1 MSSDFRETTVRVYGV
16 ERVVRTE
23 RAGSAK
29 QLEAA
34 HTKAVKAAL
43 EEMHTAELD
52 RAHTDDMAA
61 LERKRW
67 KDREG
72 WAGSGARAKE
82 NAIRQTKE
90 SHETRRLRKFN
101 LPKCNY
107 VDTRKGWP
115 KVTFKVGIPDYLDEV
130 APGEYATRE
139 VAETMARAVDETL
152 PGLSLE
158 RCGDGWTFLHLAS
171 ATDEKPRGVS
181 LGTVFKTRDR
191 ARQVA
196 ADELAGV
203 DWTRTADE
211 LQTDEVLSARM
222 RLIKARERVARKP
235 SDVWAQEDLRKAEA
249 ELSTAA

>member
-1 MSSDFRETTVRVYGV
+1 MSNDFRETTVRVYGL

-23 RAGSAK
+23 GQRTVK

-43 EEMHTAELD
+43 EEMHTTELD
-52 RAHTDDMAA
+52 RIGAEDMAS

-82 NAIRQTKE
+82 NAISQAKE
-90 SHETRRLRKFN
+90 SHEKRRLRKFN
-101 LPKCNY
+101 FPKCNW
-107 VDTRKGWP
+107 VDARKGWP
-115 KVTFKVGIPDYLDEV
+115 KVSSTTAVPDYLDEI

-139 VAETMARAVDETL
+139 AAETMTRAVDETL

-158 RCGDGWTFLHLAS
+158 RCGDGWTFRHLAS
-171 ATDEKPRGVS
+171 ATDEKPHGVS
-181 LGTVFKTRDR
+181 LGTVFKTRER

-196 ADELAGV
+196 DEELSGV
-203 DWTRTADE
+203 DWTRSADE
-211 LQTDEVLSARM
+211 LQADEVLSARM

-249 ELSTAA
+249 ELSAAA